1 MYNIFLTFVV
11 VRNVYTIP
19 VLAADEYDD
28 SDSTVRNRS
37 ENTDENEDH
46 YEDNNDF

>member
-19 VLAADEYDD
+19 VLAADEYD
-28 SDSTVRNRS
+28 STVRNRS
-37 ENTDENEDH
+37 ENTDEDEDH
-46 YEDNNDF
+46 DEDINDF